1 MTGLHRAA
9 AQGFA
14 SASAAYARGRPDY
27 PQALHDWLSTPLSTR
42 GGARWLDLGAGT
54 GKFTRQ
60 LMGRGAEV
68 LAVEPVAAMR
78 ERLQQALP
86 ELEVLDG
93 RAESMPLPDASV
105 DAIVCAQ
112 AFHWFANTAALREMH
127 RVLRPGGR
135 LLLVWNVRDASVDWV
150 AAITELI
157 SPYEGDAPRHHS
169 GRWREPFEKQPWF
182 GALQR
187 TEFAHAHEG
196 DFNEVVVDRFLSV
209 SFIAALPEA
218 QQRAIE
224 AELRALPQ
232 RFAALSAS
240 RIRFPY
246 RTEAWVAE
254 RLD

>member
-1 MTGLHRAA
+1 MLRDFEGLSGGLH
-9 AQGFA
+9 
-14 SASAAYARGRPDY
+14 AYKVD
-27 PQALHDWLSTPLSTR
+27 
-42 GGARWLDLGAGT
+42 
-54 GKFTRQ
+54 
-60 LMGRGAEV
+60 
-68 LAVEPVAAMR
+68 VAKS
-78 ERLQQALP
+78 L
-86 ELEVLDG
+86 LEICG
-93 RAESMPLPDASV
+93 Q
-105 DAIVCAQ
+105 I
-112 AFHWFANTAALREMH
+112 
-127 RVLRPGGR
+127 GGR

-246 RTEAWVAE
+246 RTEAWVVE

>member
-27 PQALHDWLSTPLSTR
+27 PQALHDWLPTQLSTR

-112 AFHWFANTAALREMH
+112 AFHWFANTAALRGNCPPCSRMTA
-127 RVLRPGGR
+127 
-135 LLLVWNVRDASVDWV
+135 W
-150 AAITELI
+150 
-157 SPYEGDAPRHHS
+157 
-169 GRWREPFEKQPWF
+169 
-182 GALQR
+182 
-187 TEFAHAHEG
+187 
-196 DFNEVVVDRFLSV
+196 
-209 SFIAALPEA
+209 A
-218 QQRAIE
+218 QQCR
-224 AELRALPQ
+224 LRA
-232 RFAALSAS
+232 
-240 RIRFPY
+240 
-246 RTEAWVAE
+246 
-254 RLD
+254 RL